1 MESMLELITEKL
13 LEWAEQ
19 FILLLP
25 NLIASILVLI
35 VGYWLSRWI
44 RRTSGKFLDQI
55 SERRLLN
62 NLFSTIIYVAS
73 LALVTFTAL
82 TILNLDRAVTS
93 ILAGIGILS
102 LALAF
107 AFQDIA
113 ANFISGILISV
124 RRPVRVNDLIEVNG
138 IKGRVEEVNL
148 RDTVMRT
155 LQGKKVI
162 MPNKDIFQSA
172 LTNHTRAEKQRLDL
186 ECGVSYGED
195 LDFVKRIAIEALDP
209 LENRTADPIEL
220 YYTEFDNSSINFM
233 LFVWLNDPHWPV
245 FLKARSDAII
255 RLKKAFDANDIS
267 IPFPIR
273 TLDFGIKGGEKL
285 DEMKFN
291 LQGQES

>member
-13 LEWAEQ
+13 VEWAEQ

-25 NLIASILVLI
+25 NLIASILILI

-44 RRTSGKFLDQI
+44 RRTSGKFFDQI

-73 LALVTFTAL
+73 LALVAFTAL

-124 RRPVRVNDLIEVNG
+124 RRPVRVNDL
-138 IKGRVEEVNL
+138 
-148 RDTVMRT
+148 
-155 LQGKKVI
+155 
-162 MPNKDIFQSA
+162 
-172 LTNHTRAEKQRLDL
+172 
-186 ECGVSYGED
+186 
-195 LDFVKRIAIEALDP
+195 
-209 LENRTADPIEL
+209 
-220 YYTEFDNSSINFM
+220 
-233 LFVWLNDPHWPV
+233 NDPHWPV

-255 RLKKAFDANDIS
+255 RLKKAFDENDIT

-285 DEMKFN
+285 DEMKLN
-291 LQGQES
+291 LQGHESQI